1 MKKAV
6 MVSVIALSC
15 ALGLSA
21 CGGDDANNAADDTAS
36 VTSSVTMQ
44 HTPSYTTPVQ
54 AQYGTDAADVPD
66 AALEVAPEPTSTPH
80 EVAFAEEY
88 SAQRAT
94 PADAGGAVA
103 HETRRKAKTPARET
117 YAEWPQMTE
126 AWPLTQLLYAK
137 DFDGF
142 EEIPLREFVPEH
154 TVKMAIVCRDRGD
167 RANKD
172 FSLPA
177 FAEGETRM
185 GEYSWVLYQD
195 PQKRTIKEYSPHNV
209 FDLCN
214 YVETHHGGYIAFDV
228 NQPATL
234 VFDKLGANGH
244 TLVDIKRG

>member
-6 MVSVIALSC
+6 MASVIALSC

-21 CGGDDANNAADDTAS
+21 CGGDDANDAADDVAA

-66 AALEVAPEPTSTPH
+66 AAPEVTPEATSTPH

-94 PADAGGAVA
+94 PAEAGGAVA

-117 YAEWPQMTE
+117 YPAQPQMTE

-154 TVKMAIVCRDRGD
+154 TAKMAIVCRDRGN

-214 YVETHHGGYIAFDV
+214 YVGTHHGGYIAFDV
-228 NQPATL
+228 NQPAML

-244 TLVDIKRG
+244 TLVDIRRG